1 MCFSLKTTP
10 SENRRWAPAARTEA
24 DQVIA
29 GNSQSTLAAGVG
41 AARTH
46 GREADGSYARPSG
59 PARPEISE
67 PSGLISTTSTNQP
80 QALACADLMSPKI
93 QAISARMAAT
103 PIRME
108 PRPRPP
114 APDAQFEAVVAL
126 EPVPTQLAAPAPMT
140 TKPTMYRRIA
150 PMLKMTMVRLLT
162 RTL

>member
-1 MCFSLKTTP
+1 
-10 SENRRWAPAARTEA
+10 
-24 DQVIA
+24 
-29 GNSQSTLAAGVG
+29 
-41 AARTH
+41 
-46 GREADGSYARPSG
+46 
-59 PARPEISE
+59 
-67 PSGLISTTSTNQP
+67 
-80 QALACADLMSPKI
+80 MSPKI

-103 PIRME
+103 PIRMV

-162 RTL
+162 RTLLAAPTSARHRPAQHPSAAARAILAAHPQAHKMRDAARGTASPTPYSLPQVVPECRAYSAPS